1 MVLGL
6 GVASFGVET
15 LSGSWDTTITIVPT
29 PLTLGIESNLEVT
42 YSVSGWAFTS
52 ITGLTDAGWD
62 TQTFGVTGSLGAF
75 VLTSLLTFDPTAA
88 PDFFDS
94 WVVTTEMSIIGVMFD
109 VTFTLDGTGTALD
122 LGISIPAGSTVDV
135 TVDVSFGDPL
145 SLDCDFDWQGIDIT
159 VDFPFNCALVSSTI
173 SFDCDGF
180 NYVEFTVQSIAI
192 PTLPWLSLDATLLF
206 TVQTKTLTLTPVID
220 FGPTLCFDLYLD
232 MDGLASVG
240 PAVNGWTNGL
250 IWINGIGLEV
260 EFGDVVFTGLSY
272 WGPDPKPGLLKG
284 TDYWEVYQ
292 ISTSDSG
299 CCGGTFDFSIA
310 VFFLENSLNLF
321 DVSFVQADMSV
332 NVTDNFVFST
342 GISVDLDAVGGAFTL
357 WTIGFAVTW

>member
-1 MVLGL
+1 VAGL
-6 GVASFGVET
+6 
-15 LSGSWDTTITIVPT
+15 L
-29 PLTLGIESNLEVT
+29 
-42 YSVSGWAFTS
+42 
-52 ITGLTDAGWD
+52 
-62 TQTFGVTGSLGAF
+62 
-75 VLTSLLTFDPTAA
+75 DPD
-88 PDFFDS
+88 DFFKS
-94 WVVTTEMSIIGVMFD
+94 WVVDTNVNIVGVMFD
-109 VTFTLDGTGTALD
+109 VKFTLVPNNTTLV
-122 LGISIPAGSTVDV
+122 LGIDIPAGSTVDV
-135 TVDVSFGDPL
+135 SIDVTFGTPGNDI
-145 SLDCDFDWQGIDIT
+145 CDFNWTGIDIT

-180 NYVEFTVQSIAI
+180 NYVEFTVQSIVI

-232 MDGLASVG
+232 IDGLAAVG
-240 PAVNGWTNGL
+240 PTTVGYTNGL
-250 IWINGIGLEV
+250 IWLNGIGLEV

-272 WGPDPKPGLLKG
+272 WGPEPKPGLLKG
-284 TDYWEVYQ
+284 TPYWEVYQ

-299 CCGGTFDFSIA
+299 CCGGTFEFSIA
-310 VFFLENSLNLF
+310 VFFLEDSLNLF